1 MYNGKQKEQRGRNV
15 YLYNSKED
23 IRYVFGLEVDR
34 DYGYGYY
41 NNYVETLKF

>member
-1 MYNGKQKEQRGRNV
+1 MHNGKEQRGRNV
-15 YLYNSKED
+15 YLYNIKED

-41 NNYVETLKF
+41 YNYVETLKF